1 MKKHSQNLYDGW
13 VNSLKFPSRGAMK
26 AIAVFPAQK
35 QVQLIDA
42 TVPPLQNSTEVK
54 LKMLDIG
61 VCGTDKEICS
71 FEYGTP
77 PVGSDYLILGHESLG
92 RVMEVGSDVK
102 SLKEGDL
109 VVTIV
114 RRPCGNPNCIPC
126 RVGRQD
132 FCTTGGFKERG
143 ISGLHG
149 FMTEMVVDDEKY
161 MNPVPVELRDVGV
174 LTEPLTIAE
183 KSLFQV
189 WDIQARL
196 PWACRHDQHP
206 HRQGEKIPPSEIGY
220 PHNAVVLGAGPVGL
234 LGAMLLCSY
243 GFKTFVY
250 SKEPAESPKAQLT
263 REIGATYISGS
274 TTNLEQLAVQVGNV
288 DLVYE
293 ATGASRLSFEMM
305 KYLGTNGVFVFTGVP
320 GRKAPI
326 EVDTDLLM
334 RDLVLKNQVVFGSVN
349 AGKNAY
355 VKAIEDLAVFKKR
368 WPHAIQALITGRFA
382 PDKHKNLLLGDPGG
396 IKNIITFE

>member
-1 MKKHSQNLYDGW
+1 MMGPIPGGTPGTIPTPE
-13 VNSLKFPSRGAMK
+13 VPMK
-26 AIAVFPAQK
+26 AIAVYPSQK
-35 QVQLIDA
+35 QIKLIDA
-42 TVPPLQNSTEVK
+42 PLPSIQGPTEVK
-54 LKMLDIG
+54 LQMLDIG

-77 PVGSDYLILGHESLG
+77 PAGSDYLILGHESLG
-92 RVMEVGSDVK
+92 RVVEAGPQVK
-102 SLKEGDL
+102 SLKPGDL
-109 VVTIV
+109 VVTTV
-114 RRPCGNPNCIPC
+114 RRPRGDPQCVPC

-132 FCTTGGFKERG
+132 FCVTGGFKERG
-143 ISGLHG
+143 INGLHG
-149 FMTEMVVDDEKY
+149 FMTETVVDDEKY
-161 MNPVPVELRDVGV
+161 MNPVPPELRDVGV

-183 KSLFQV
+183 KSIFQV
-189 WDIQARL
+189 WEIQARL

-206 HRQGEKIPPSEIGY
+206 HRQGERIPPTEIGY
-220 PHNAVVLGAGPVGL
+220 PHSAVVLGAGPVGL
-234 LGAMLLCSY
+234 LGAMLLCAS

-250 SKEPAESPKAQLT
+250 SREAVGSPKAQLT
-263 REIGATYISGS
+263 QEIGATYVCGA
-274 TTNLEQLAVQVGNV
+274 TTSLEQLTAQVGNV

-293 ATGASRLSFEMM
+293 ATGASPLSFEML

-355 VKAIEDLAVFKKR
+355 VKAIEDLWMFKKR
-368 WPHAIQALITGRFA
+368 WPHALRALITGRFA
-382 PDKHKNLLLGDPGG
+382 PEKFKDLLLGDPGG
-396 IKNIITFE
+396 IKNIVSFE

>member
-1 MKKHSQNLYDGW
+1 
-13 VNSLKFPSRGAMK
+13 MK
-26 AIAVFPAQK
+26 AIAVFPSQK
-35 QVQLIDA
+35 QVNLIDA
-42 TVPPLQNSTEVK
+42 PEPALQGPADVK

-71 FEYGTP
+71 FEYGNP
-77 PVGSDYLILGHESLG
+77 PAGSDYLILGHESLG
-92 RVMEVGSDVK
+92 RVVEVGPQVK
-102 SLKEGDL
+102 TLKPGDL

-114 RRPCGNPNCIPC
+114 RRPCGDPKCVPC
-126 RVGRQD
+126 SVMRQD
-132 FCTTGGFKERG
+132 FCVTGGFKERG
-143 ISGLHG
+143 INGLHG
-149 FMTEMVVDDEKY
+149 FMTETVVDDEKY
-161 MNPVPVELRDVGV
+161 MNPVPVDLRDIGV

-206 HRQGEKIPPSEIGY
+206 HRKGEKIPPAEIGY

-234 LGAMLLCSY
+234 LGAMLLCAN

-250 SKEPAESPKAQLT
+250 SKEPAGSPKAALT
-263 REIGATYISGS
+263 QQIGATYVSGS
-274 TTNLEQLAVQVGNV
+274 TVPLDQLAQQVGNV

-293 ATGASRLSFEMM
+293 ATGASRLAFEML

-326 EVDTDLLM
+326 SVDTDLLM

-355 VKAIEDLAVFKKR
+355 VKAIEDLATFKAR
-368 WPHAIQALITGRFA
+368 WPNAVKALITGRFA
-382 PDKHKNLLLGDPGG
+382 PEKHKDLLLGDPGG
-396 IKNIITFE
+396 IKNIISFE

>member
-1 MKKHSQNLYDGW
+1 
-13 VNSLKFPSRGAMK
+13 MK
-26 AIAVFPAQK
+26 AIAVFPTQK
-35 QVQLIDA
+35 QVRLIDA
-42 TVPPLQNSTEVK
+42 PVPSLQSYTQVK
-54 LKMLDIG
+54 LQMLDIG
-61 VCGTDKEICS
+61 VCGTDKEICT

-77 PVGSDYLILGHESLG
+77 PAGSDYLILGHESLG
-92 RVMEVGSDVK
+92 KVMEVGPDVK
-102 SLKEGDL
+102 SFKPGDL

-114 RRPCGNPNCIPC
+114 RRPCGDPRCIPC
-126 RVGRQD
+126 KVGRQD
-132 FCTTGGFKERG
+132 FCVTGGFKERG
-143 ISGLHG
+143 INGLHG

-161 MNPVPVELRDVGV
+161 MNPVPAELRDIGV

-189 WDIQARL
+189 WEIQARL

-206 HRQGEKIPPSEIGY
+206 HRIGERIPPAEIGY

-234 LGAMLLCSY
+234 LGAMLLCSA

-250 SKEPAESPKAQLT
+250 SKEPVGSPKSQLSQ
-263 REIGATYISGS
+263 EIGATYVSGS
-274 TTNLEQLAVQVGNV
+274 TTSLEQLAQQIGNV

-326 EVDTDLLM
+326 EIDTDLLM

-368 WPHAIQALITGRFA
+368 WPNAVKALITGRFA
-382 PDKHKNLLLGDPGG
+382 PEKNQDLLMGDPGG
-396 IKNIITFE
+396 IKNIISFE

>member
-1 MKKHSQNLYDGW
+1 
-13 VNSLKFPSRGAMK
+13 MK
-26 AIAVFPAQK
+26 AIAVFPSQK
-35 QVQLIDA
+35 KLQLIDA
-42 TVPPLQNSTEVK
+42 PAPSIQGPTGVK
-54 LKMLDIG
+54 LQMLDIG

-77 PVGSDYLILGHESLG
+77 PAGSDYLILGHESLG
-92 RVMEVGSDVK
+92 RVVETGVQVK
-102 SLKEGDL
+102 SLKAGDL

-114 RRPCGNPNCIPC
+114 RRPCGDPTCIPC

-132 FCTTGGFKERG
+132 FCVTGGFKERG
-143 ISGLHG
+143 INGLHG
-149 FMTEMVVDDEKY
+149 FMTETVVDEEKY
-161 MNPVPVELRDVGV
+161 MNPVPLELRDVGV

-189 WDIQARL
+189 WEIQARL

-206 HRQGEKIPPSEIGY
+206 HRQGEKIPPQEIGY
-220 PHNAVVLGAGPVGL
+220 PHSAVVLGAGPVGL
-234 LGAMLLCSY
+234 LGAMLLCSA

-250 SKEPAESPKAQLT
+250 SKEPLGSPKSQLT
-263 REIGATYISGS
+263 QEIGATYVSGS
-274 TTNLEQLAVQVGNV
+274 TTTLEQLAAQVGNV

-293 ATGASRLSFEMM
+293 ATGASKLSFEMM

-355 VKAIEDLAVFKKR
+355 VRAIEDLAVFKKR
-368 WPHAIQALITGRFA
+368 WPNALKSLITGRFA
-382 PDKHKNLLLGDPGG
+382 PEKNADLLLGDPGG
-396 IKNIITFE
+396 IKNIISFG

>member
-1 MKKHSQNLYDGW
+1 MKAVAVYP
-13 VNSLKFPSRGAMK
+13 SLKK
-26 AIAVFPAQK
+26 I
-35 QVQLIDA
+35 QLIDA
-42 TVPPLQNSTEVK
+42 PPPALQGPTEVK

-77 PVGSDYLILGHESLG
+77 PAGSEYLILGHESLG
-92 RVMEVGSDVK
+92 QVVEIGPQVK
-102 SLKEGDL
+102 TLKPGDL

-114 RRPCGNPNCIPC
+114 RRPCGDPQCAPC
-126 RVGRQD
+126 AAGRQD
-132 FCTTGGFKERG
+132 FCVTGKYTERG
-143 ISGLHG
+143 IKGRHG
-149 FMTEMVVDDEKY
+149 FMTEFVVDEEKY
-161 MNPVPVELRDVGV
+161 MNLVPADLREVAV
-174 LTEPLTIAE
+174 LAEPLTIAE
-183 KSLFQV
+183 KALFQV

-206 HRQGEKIPPSEIGY
+206 HRQGEKIPSQEIGY

-234 LGAMLLCSY
+234 LGAMLLCSA

-250 SKEPAESPKAQLT
+250 SKEPEGSPKAFLT
-263 REIGATYISGS
+263 QEIGATYISGS
-274 TTNLEQLAVQVGNV
+274 AASLEQMASQIGNV

-305 KYLGTNGVFVFTGVP
+305 KYLGTNGVFIFTGVP

-355 VKAIEDLAVFKKR
+355 VQAIADLGLFKKR
-368 WPHAIQALITGRFA
+368 WPNALRALITGRFA
-382 PDKHKNLLLGDPGG
+382 PEKYQDLLLGNPGG
-396 IKNIITFE
+396 IKNVVSFG

>member
-1 MKKHSQNLYDGW
+1 
-13 VNSLKFPSRGAMK
+13 MK
-26 AIAVFPAQK
+26 AIAVFPSQK
-35 QVQLIDA
+35 QVQLINA
-42 TVPPLQNSTEVK
+42 LEPSLQSPTQVK

-61 VCGTDKEICS
+61 VCGTDKEICT

-77 PVGSDYLILGHESLG
+77 PEGSDYLILGHESLG
-92 RVMEVGSDVK
+92 RVVDIGPQVK
-102 SLKEGDL
+102 SLKPGDL

-114 RRPCGNPNCIPC
+114 RRPCGDPHCVPC

-132 FCTTGGFKERG
+132 FCVTGGFKERG
-143 ISGLHG
+143 INGLHG
-149 FMTEMVVDDEKY
+149 FMTETVVDDEKY
-161 MNPVPVELRDVGV
+161 MNAVPADLRDIGV

-206 HRQGEKIPPSEIGY
+206 HRKGEKIPSGEIGY

-250 SKEPAESPKAQLT
+250 SKEPAGSLKAQLT
-263 REIGATYISGS
+263 QEIGATYVSGS
-274 TTNLEQLAVQVGNV
+274 TINLEQLAQLVGNV

-293 ATGASRLSFEMM
+293 ATGASRLAFEML

-355 VKAIEDLAVFKKR
+355 EKAIEDLAVFQKR
-368 WPHAIQALITGRFA
+368 WPGAVKSLITGRFA
-382 PDKHKNLLLGDPGG
+382 PEKHKDLLLGDPGG
-396 IKNIITFE
+396 IKNIISFE

>member
-1 MKKHSQNLYDGW
+1 
-13 VNSLKFPSRGAMK
+13 MK
-26 AIAVFPAQK
+26 AIAVFPSSK
-35 QVQLIDA
+35 KVDLIDA
-42 TVPPLQNSTEVK
+42 PEPALQGPNDVK

-71 FEYGTP
+71 FEYGNP
-77 PVGSDYLILGHESLG
+77 PAGSDYLILGHESLG
-92 RVMEVGSDVK
+92 RVVEVGPQVK
-102 SLKEGDL
+102 TLKPGDL
-109 VVTIV
+109 AMLVV
-114 RRPCGNPNCIPC
+114 RRPCGDPNCVPC
-126 RVGRQD
+126 SVMRQD
-132 FCTTGGFKERG
+132 FCVTGRFKERG
-143 ISGLHG
+143 INGLHG
-149 FMTEMVVDDEKY
+149 FMTEAVVDEEKY
-161 MNPVPVELRDVGV
+161 MNPVPAELREVGV

-206 HRQGEKIPPSEIGY
+206 HRKGEKIPPEEIGY

-234 LGAMLLCSY
+234 LGAMLLCAN

-250 SKEPAESPKAQLT
+250 SKEAAGSPKALLT
-263 REIGATYISGS
+263 QQIGAAYISGS
-274 TTNLEQLAVQVGNV
+274 TTPLDQLARQVGNV

-293 ATGASRLSFEMM
+293 ATGASRLAFEML

-334 RDLVLKNQVVFGSVN
+334 RDIVLKNQVVVGSVN

-355 VKAIEDLAVFKKR
+355 GKAIEDLALFKAR
-368 WPHAIQALITGRFA
+368 WPNALKAVITGRFA
-382 PDKHKNLLLGDPGG
+382 PEKHKDLLLGDPGG
-396 IKNIITFE
+396 IKNIISFE